1 MTPTRWSRRWRRTRR
16 RRRTKRTNRIPERS
30 QRARRNQLTIRE
42 HVLQYFAEPGIKSKA
57 FCWGYICFKCQKAA
71 CCFQTF
77 MSYKTWLQHCNKK
90 TWTHTWL
97 NFMYVCH
104 TSKPLDTQMAFSL
117 GSQIAVSSR
126 NQVDGCQWKLL
137 IFRDCGVRKKTKTAW
152 SWGVMQWSFNHLFSH
167 SQFPK
172 TTQGECDFKC
182 IYICTYTPYISIFI
196 PFYLFLPGP
205 APGHAVRGFSQRI
218 GDGVQCSN
226 GFDVQ
231 WVDLWISQC
240 RTWPQAHTTWT
251 CMFLFKPNHIKTYH
265 EWWAV
270 DQTSFMKHDSDESPY
285 DELWELLTC
294 QGEESWL

>member
-1 MTPTRWSRRWRRTRR
+1 MFVILVSHWTRKWPFLWGPRLRSLAAIKLTDVNGSFWS
-16 RRRTKRTNRIPERS
+16 
-30 QRARRNQLTIRE
+30 
-42 HVLQYFAEPGIKSKA
+42 FGIV
-57 FCWGYICFKCQKAA
+57 A
-71 CCFQTF
+71 CGR
-77 MSYKTWLQHCNKK
+77 KLRLHDLEGWCN
-90 TWTHTWL
+90 
-97 NFMYVCH
+97 
-104 TSKPLDTQMAFSL
+104 
-117 GSQIAVSSR
+117 G
-126 NQVDGCQWKLL
+126 LL
-137 IFRDCGVRKKTKTAW
+137 IIFFPTASFRKQPRANATSSV
-152 SWGVMQWSFNHLFSH
+152 H
-167 SQFPK
+167 
-172 TTQGECDFKC
+172 

-251 CMFLFKPNHIKTYH
+251 CMFLFKANHIKTYH